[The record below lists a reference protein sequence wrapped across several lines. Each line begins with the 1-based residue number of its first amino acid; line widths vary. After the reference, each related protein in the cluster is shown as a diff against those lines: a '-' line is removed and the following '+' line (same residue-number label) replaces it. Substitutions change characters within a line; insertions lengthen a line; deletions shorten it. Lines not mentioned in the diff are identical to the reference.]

1 MSINNDEQINNRRE
15 FINNLSIYRNNFL
28 ISSCKNNNTNNRNN
42 KSNLYSFD
50 PSESFMFQKKINNP
64 NFESRNFINSHS
76 MINIKPNFNKK
87 KVDFYINKN
96 FKVNPNVEE
105 IPTFSYEN
113 DLNVKSFRSFMN
125 RQNEILKKNYENFM
139 KYMKKHENEKR
150 KKQLISP
157 YSLYVKKINEVKK
170 YEKQFLPKIRQR
182 EIQNLKMKINRNEN
196 QNDFN
201 NSNFS
206 SFSLANKNR
215 YEQFNLDEYLEEI
228 AKNKEKNKEME
239 YNKEIEIEKNNENE
253 NNNENILQ
261 PSKSV
266 NDINLYFPKNNE
278 ISNPEMFYKK
288 ANKEF
293 YKYRKEYK
301 KFDDYNYKIILLH
314 NKNRFVKKKPDINPY
329 NPKINSFKIGN
340 SSLAPNV
347 ILRPDDCY
355 GNFKNISS
363 MNYNN
368 DES

>member
-1 MSINNDEQINNRRE
+1 
-15 FINNLSIYRNNFL
+15 
-28 ISSCKNNNTNNRNN
+28 
-42 KSNLYSFD
+42 
-50 PSESFMFQKKINNP
+50 MFQKKINNP

-87 KVDFYINKN
+87 KVDFYVNKN

-215 YEQFNLDEYLEEI
+215 
-228 AKNKEKNKEME
+228 
-239 YNKEIEIEKNNENE
+239 
-253 NNNENILQ
+253 
-261 PSKSV
+261 
-266 NDINLYFPKNNE
+266 
-278 ISNPEMFYKK
+278 
-288 ANKEF
+288 
-293 YKYRKEYK
+293 
-301 KFDDYNYKIILLH
+301 
-314 NKNRFVKKKPDINPY
+314 FVKKEPDIKPY
-329 NPKINSFKIGN
+329 NRKINSFKIGN

-368 DES
+368 DDS